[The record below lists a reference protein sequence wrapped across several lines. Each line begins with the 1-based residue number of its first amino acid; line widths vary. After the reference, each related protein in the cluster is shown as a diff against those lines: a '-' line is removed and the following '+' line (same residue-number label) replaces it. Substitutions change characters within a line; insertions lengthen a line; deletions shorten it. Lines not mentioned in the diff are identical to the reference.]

1 MEKQQTKILL
11 VDDEPDIIE
20 IIKFNL
26 EIKGYQ
32 IYTASDGLEAIQIA
46 EKIVPHLIIMDVMMP
61 NMDGIEAC
69 EQLRKDIKFSST
81 IIMFLSARGEDFS
94 YVAAFEAGADDYV
107 TKPIKPKVLVSKVKA
122 LLRRF
127 RGENQ
132 KENILD
138 FGGLIINKDEYKI
151 IIQEN
156 EIFLPRKEF
165 ELIYLLAS
173 KINKVCKR
181 EEIMETIWGSD
192 VIVGDRTIDV
202 HIRKLR
208 EKIGN
213 NYLKTVKGIGYKFT
227 LPKNNQ
233 FWNYL
238 SLIKS
243 PFIYQL
249 L

>member
-26 EIKGYQ
+26 EKKGYHVF
-32 IYTASDGLEAIQIA
+32 TASDGLEAIKIA
-46 EKIVPHLIIMDVMMP
+46 EKIIPHLIIMDVMMP

-69 EQLRKDIKFSST
+69 EQLRKDSKFSNT

-127 RGENQ
+127 EGEDQN
-132 KENILD
+132 ENILD
-138 FGGLIINKDEYKI
+138 FGGLIIDKDEYKI
-151 IIQEN
+151 IVQEN

-173 KINKVCKR
+173 KKNKVCKR

-192 VIVGDRTIDV
+192 VVVGDRTIDV

-213 NYLKTVKGIGYKFT
+213 NYVKTVKGIGYKFT
-227 LPKNNQ
+227 LPK
-233 FWNYL
+233 
-238 SLIKS
+238 K
-243 PFIYQL
+243 
-249 L
+249 